1 MWNNSVQVIEFVSF
15 STKGKHFQFRLYIYV
30 QFWLRTE
37 ITCWRVKILGGP
49 YFMHCFGLEEGRNIF
64 NSCIGTCNLIK
75 TYGTLKDVSSCP
87 RTFDLKFRKLFILN
101 SIYSQWSI
109 IHLVKHLFFLSPSWF
124 LRVKMKFIN
133 IPS

>member
-1 MWNNSVQVIEFVSF
+1 
-15 STKGKHFQFRLYIYV
+15 
-30 QFWLRTE
+30 
-37 ITCWRVKILGGP
+37 
-49 YFMHCFGLEEGRNIF
+49 MHCFGLEEGRNIF

-87 RTFDLKFRKLFILN
+87 RTFDLKFVYCSFLIQ
-101 SIYSQWSI
+101 SIVNDQLY
-109 IHLVKHLFFLSPSWF
+109 LVKHLFFLCPSWF